1 MRKITILRDGVDPGA
16 GYLREGAA
24 PPGYVAW
31 TSEVPDEPE
40 AEPRPGRRRP
50 FPLAGLIL
58 SMLESAARS
67 EGHLSLATAPEDIDL
82 AALEE
87 RLEEFDI
94 ADESDHLLPALRG
107 RLAEADRT
115 RREGWQGDLH
125 LARII
130 EALRF
135 ILGTPE
141 VIRDALTGER
151 RPNRLLVRIPQD
163 PEPVSALV
171 DGLAILAELLRPAAE
186 ADHAAWKAEAL
197 SLAALLRNAKA
208 NAYEDEGDAKGNR
221 AERIVRPL
229 AAVMAHA
236 RREPHA
242 GHIERALR
250 LAICVG
256 AIPGYRETID
266 RTVAADGFITRL
278 AAELKTDPA
287 DLAPRR
293 DEYLAALTLSD
304 DAPVLRYEE
313 SLEWSHSTLRNRT
326 SDLRKN
332 LALMQRI
339 EALRDTMDAPA
350 ALQGA
355 STANPAPVKSLAKR
369 LDDEALL
376 DEIFEALPERDGDA
390 FTAES
395 LGLEIAEAFRDA
407 RRAEEW

>member
-16 GYLREGAA
+16 GYLREGVA
-24 PPGYVAW
+24 PPGFVAW
-31 TSEVPDEPE
+31 ASEVPDEPE

-94 ADESDHLLPALRG
+94 ADESDHLVPALRG

-115 RREGWQGDLH
+115 RREGWEGDLH

-130 EALRF
+130 EALHF

-141 VIRDALTGER
+141 VIRDALSGEE

-197 SLAALLRNAKA
+197 RLAALLRDAKA
-208 NAYEDEGDAKGNR
+208 NAYKDEGDAKGNR
-221 AERIVRPL
+221 AERVARPL
-229 AAVMAHA
+229 LAVMAHA

-250 LAICVG
+250 LAVG
-256 AIPGYRETID
+256 IGSLPGYRETTNL
-266 RTVAADGFITRL
+266 TVAVDVFIKRL

-293 DEYLAALTLSD
+293 DEYAAALRGLD
-304 DAPVLRYEE
+304 EVPVVRYEE
-313 SLEWSHSTLRNRT
+313 SEEFARSTLENRV
-326 SDLRKN
+326 SSLRKDP
-332 LALMQRI
+332 ALMQRI
-339 EALRDTMDAPA
+339 ATLRDTIDAPA
-350 ALQGA
+350 ALQEA
-355 STANPAPVKSLAKR
+355 AAAPLAPVKSLAKR

-376 DEIFEALPERDGDA
+376 DEIEEREAAAATLEN
-390 FTAES
+390 
-395 LGLEIAEAFRDA
+395 LGLEIFEAFQES